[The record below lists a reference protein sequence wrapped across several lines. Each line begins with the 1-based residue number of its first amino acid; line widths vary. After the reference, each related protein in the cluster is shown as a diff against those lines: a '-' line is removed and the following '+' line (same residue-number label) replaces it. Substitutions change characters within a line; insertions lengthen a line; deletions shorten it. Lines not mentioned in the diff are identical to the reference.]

1 MNWYEKRL
9 VEFAAHGRTAGFRL
23 PLWDGQAKKLRKEGV
38 ALSGETPTGT
48 KGKKF
53 YDIDFPCRFPEHF
66 LSIYT
71 RLLWKTSLKVVKTN
85 LSNLCIRLT
94 NCRKEQDTKTNAK
107 SGRPRW
113 GPL

>member
-48 KGKKF
+48 KGKNF
-53 YDIDFPCRFPEHF
+53 YDIDFSLPIPGTFSEYLHKIALENIPEG
-66 LSIYT
+66 SEDKPI
-71 RLLWKTSLKVVKTN
+71 
-85 LSNLCIRLT
+85 
-94 NCRKEQDTKTNAK
+94 E
-107 SGRPRW
+107 
-113 GPL
+113 PLHPPYELP